1 MSSAEY
7 HVDVQL
13 CIHLTGMNRHV
24 HAESFVVSRVG
35 KHCRVIVIL
44 LEVPFLHAVA
54 FVQKTF
60 LQLFPVLFFV
70 FCFVVVVVV
79 VLLSK
84 EKWEGRPRGRCPCH
98 KLKKN
103 VKHFVHKEQT
113 VVINSNALQ

>member
-24 HAESFVVSRVG
+24 HAESFVVCRVG

-44 LEVPFLHAVA
+44 LEVSSLHAVA

-84 EKWEGRPRGRCPCH
+84 EKWEGRPRGRRPCH
-98 KLKKN
+98 KVKK
-103 VKHFVHKEQT
+103 KCKT
-113 VVINSNALQ
+113 LCS